1 MSTPVVAY
9 PHRSTSLPHRLL
21 QSQFERVFL
30 RRWQARGVR
39 VRFWDGREVTAG
51 EPPEVATVEIR
62 EPSVLWAMLR
72 SPSLG
77 FGRAYADGRL
87 EVLGDLEAFLEAAQV
102 ALGRSNGRPAG
113 LGARLLRTL
122 VTPRTSSVRAEANA
136 RFHYDTGNEFF
147 GLWLDPSMSYSC
159 AYFRSEDDD
168 LATAQ
173 TQKLDLICRK
183 LDLAPGQTLLDVGC
197 GWGAL
202 LFHAMERYG
211 VRGVGVTP
219 SRQQAEHVRSEA
231 SRRGLADRLA
241 LEVCDWRRVRGR
253 FDRVVSVGM
262 YEHVGRRHGREF
274 FQRWRDLL
282 HPDGVSLLHTIG
294 AMGPQAPDPW
304 TVQHIFPGGYVPSLS
319 ELAGHAASAGLVIA
333 DVENLWR
340 HYALT
345 LRAWAR
351 NFAAARQTILQ
362 RTDERFVRTWWL
374 WLNGA
379 EAGFRAGRL
388 QLWQILLT
396 PGKSPRQPLTRAAWV
411 S

>member
-1 MSTPVVAY
+1 MSTPVVAQSRRFVSLA
-9 PHRSTSLPHRLL
+9 HRVL

-30 RRWQARGVR
+30 RRWRGRGVR
-39 VRFWDGREVTAG
+39 VRFWDSREVTVG
-51 EPPEVATVEIR
+51 ELPAVATVEIR

-87 EVLGDLEAFLEAAQV
+87 EVVGDLEAFLEAAHV
-102 ALGRSNGRPAG
+102 ALGPSNGKPPG
-113 LGARLLRTL
+113 LAARWFRTL
-122 VTPRTSSVRAEANA
+122 VAPRTSSAQAEANA

-147 GLWLDPSMSYSC
+147 RLWLDPGMSYSC

-173 TQKLDLICRK
+173 TQKLELICRK
-183 LDLAPGQTLLDVGC
+183 LDLAPGQTLLDIGC

-202 LFHAMERYG
+202 LFHAIERYG

-219 SRQQAEHVRSEA
+219 SRQQAEHVQAEA
-231 SRRGLADRLA
+231 SRRGLADRFA
-241 LEVCDWRRVRGR
+241 LEVCDWRRVRGP

-262 YEHVGRRHGREF
+262 YEHVGQRHGREF
-274 FQRWRDLL
+274 FRRWRDLL
-282 HPDGVSLLHTIG
+282 KPDGVSLLHTIG
-294 AMGPQAPDPW
+294 AMGEETPDPW
-304 TVQHIFPGGYVPSLS
+304 TLQYIFPGGYIPALY
-319 ELAGHAASAGLVIA
+319 ELAGHAAATGLMIA

-351 NFAAARQTILQ
+351 GFAAARQTILQ

-379 EAGFRAGRL
+379 EAAFRAGRL
-388 QLWQILLT
+388 QLWQLLLT
-396 PGKSPRQPLTRAAWV
+396 PGKGPRQPLSRAAWV
-411 S
+411 A